1 MDWTLPLDRHDF
13 EQAQALHRQFTACC
27 NEIAENGA
35 SVDAVAAAVA
45 SHLGATTIADLPPL
59 ARPVW
64 IERVARALKSEPAKP
79 LAQRSIAGIRSW
91 PSQRVVNL
99 HAALAE
105 IQAIIVE
112 ALNEAHHEAIYT
124 EISRAYS

>member
-13 EQAQALHRQFTACC
+13 EQAQALHRRFTACC
-27 NEIAENGA
+27 GEIAETGA
-35 SVDAVAAAVA
+35 SVDAIAAAVA
-45 SHLGATTIADLPPL
+45 AHLEATTIADLPPL

-64 IERVARALKSEPAKP
+64 IERVARALKSDPAKP
-79 LAQRSIAGIRSW
+79 LARRSIAGIRSW
-91 PSQRVVNL
+91 PLQRALNL
-99 HAALAE
+99 HAALVE

-112 ALNEAHHEAIYT
+112 AVNEAHHEAIYT